1 MNAESKKDSH
11 MIRIPHLIVATS
23 LTLIIASAQASSCDP
38 NTPAKLDPKIALYN
52 ESNCAIRAMDIAHRH
67 TLDAARAESKSDTP
81 RVCEASYAAL
91 MVLDKYKE
99 GEWRAGYKPVAEKVD
114 AQYAE
119 TQARFLKTTCP
130 QKLDLYR
137 HLANKGEAWAMYNMG
152 EAYAKGNGVPQSDD
166 VALTWYMFAAEKENI
181 DAYMALG
188 KLYSD
193 GTAFKPDYPT
203 ALDWYTKAA
212 TAGNASAQFIVASMY
227 RKGIGTERDVDQA
240 VAWYK
245 KAADQ
250 KFEGAKAK
258 LEEMYKA
265 GEAKKSFW

>member
-1 MNAESKKDSH
+1 MNAKSKKDSH

-23 LTLIIASAQASSCDP
+23 LALITASAQASSCDP

-81 RVCEASYAAL
+81 RMCEASYAAL

-99 GEWRAGYKPVAEKVD
+99 GEWRTGYKPIAEKVD
-114 AQYAE
+114 VQYTE

-137 HLANKGEAWAMYNMG
+137 HLANKGEAWAMYNIG
-152 EAYAKGNGVPQSDD
+152 VAYAKGNGVPQSDD

-193 GTAFKPDYPT
+193 GTAFKPDYT
-203 ALDWYTKAA
+203 AALDWYTKAA
-212 TAGNASAQFIVASMY
+212 TAGDATAQYIVASMY
-227 RKGIGTERDVDQA
+227 HKGLGTERDAQKA
-240 VAWYK
+240 AEWFK
-245 KAADQ
+245 KAAAQ
-250 KFEGAKAK
+250 KYGDAKSR
-258 LEEMYKA
+258 LEELYKS
-265 GEAKKSFW
+265 GEAKRTY

>member
-1 MNAESKKDSH
+1 
-11 MIRIPHLIVATS
+11 MIRIPRLIVATS
-23 LTLIIASAQASSCDP
+23 LALITASAQASSCDP

-81 RVCEASYAAL
+81 RMCEASYAAL

-119 TQARFLKTTCP
+119 TQARFIKTTCP

-137 HLANKGEAWAMYNMG
+137 HLANKEEAWAMYNMG

-166 VALTWYMFAAEKENI
+166 VALTWYMFAAEKGNL
-181 DAYMALG
+181 DAYLALG
-188 KLYSD
+188 KMYSD
-193 GTAFKPDYPT
+193 GAAFKPDYAV
-203 ALDWYTKAA
+203 ALDWYAKAA
-212 TAGNASAQFIVASMY
+212 AAGDAGAQYTVATLY
-227 RKGIGTERDVDQA
+227 RKGVGTERDPKKA
-240 VAWYK
+240 VEWFK
-245 KAADQ
+245 KAAAQ
-250 KFEGAKAK
+250 RHEGAKTQ
-258 LEEMYKA
+258 LEEMYKT
-265 GEAKKSFW
+265 GEAKRWN

>member
-1 MNAESKKDSH
+1 MNAKSKKDSQ

-23 LTLIIASAQASSCDP
+23 LALITASAQASSCDP

-81 RVCEASYAAL
+81 RMCEASYAAL

-99 GEWRAGYKPVAEKVD
+99 GEWRAGYKPIAEKVD
-114 AQYAE
+114 AQYTE

-137 HLANKGEAWAMYNMG
+137 HLANKGEAWAMYNIG
-152 EAYAKGNGVPQSDD
+152 VAYAKGNGVPQSDD

-193 GTAFKPDYPT
+193 GTAFKPDYT
-203 ALDWYTKAA
+203 AALDWYTKAA
-212 TAGNASAQFIVASMY
+212 TAGDATAQYIVASMY
-227 RKGIGTERDVDQA
+227 HKGLGTERDPQKA
-240 VAWYK
+240 AEWFK
-245 KAADQ
+245 KAAAQ
-250 KFEGAKAK
+250 KYGDAKSR
-258 LEEMYKA
+258 LEELYKS
-265 GEAKKSFW
+265 GEAKRTY

>member
-1 MNAESKKDSH
+1 
-11 MIRIPHLIVATS
+11 MIRITR
-23 LTLIIASAQASSCDP
+23 LIIASTLSIVALSAQASSCDP
-38 NTPAKLDPKIALYN
+38 TTPPKLDPKIALYN

-67 TLDAARAESKSDTP
+67 TLDAARAESKSDTL
-81 RVCEASYAAL
+81 RMCESSYAAL
-91 MVLDKYKE
+91 MVLDKYKD
-99 GEWRAGYKPVAEKVD
+99 GEWRAGYKPIAEKVD
-114 AQYAE
+114 MQYTE
-119 TQARFLKTTCP
+119 TQARFIKTTCP

-137 HLANKGEAWAMYNMG
+137 HLANKGEAWAMYNLG
-152 EAYAKGNGVPQSDD
+152 VSYARGNGVPQSDD
-166 VALTWYMFAAEKENI
+166 VALTWYMFAAEKESI

-193 GTAFKPDYPT
+193 GTAFKPDYPM
-203 ALDWYTKAA
+203 ALDWYLKAA
-212 TAGNASAQFIVASMY
+212 TAGNAGAQFIVASMY
-227 RKGIGTERDVDQA
+227 RKGLGAERDANKA
-240 VAWYK
+240 VEWYK